1 MSQQNDGYQFKGTGL
16 TPKEKKWGEQ
26 RFSEY
31 RINYPHLHKMSDL
44 LILEELIYQEALH
57 ERLKEKI
64 SQTTRKQVIS
74 EKAEFPSH
82 LQEDLKSSIDLQF
95 RLKEKLG
102 LFEDK
107 KKLDAFRDLQETEEK
122 FKQYRKENPDL
133 FKVTCVQCAFPFYLK
148 RRTVDYE
155 PLTASWF
162 KNKVL
167 FNLPLFKKYLSGEP
181 LSKKDMTEILGVSED
196 YIDWVIEKFMTD
208 KKDTETSDEPS
219 SDAEPQSHYEG
230 DSATQTPA
238 E

>member
-1 MSQQNDGYQFKGTGL
+1 MNQHKEGYQFQGTGL
-16 TPKEKKWGEQ
+16 TTREKKWGDQ

-44 LILEELIYQEALH
+44 LILEELIYQEVLH

-64 SQTTRKQVIS
+64 SRTTRQKITE

-95 RLKEKLG
+95 KLKEKLG

-122 FKQYRKENPDL
+122 FKQYRRENPDL
-133 FKVTCVQCAFPFYLK
+133 FKVTCVQCAFSFYLK
-148 RRTVDYE
+148 RRTIDYE
-155 PLTASWF
+155 PLTSSWF

-167 FNLPLFKKYLSGEP
+167 FNLPLFKKYLSKEP
-181 LSKKDMTEILGVSED
+181 LSKRDMTEILGVSED
-196 YIDWVIEKFMTD
+196 YIDWIIEKFLTD
-208 KKDTETSDEPS
+208 KKDDSTE
-219 SDAEPQSHYEG
+219 
-230 DSATQTPA
+230 QTPA